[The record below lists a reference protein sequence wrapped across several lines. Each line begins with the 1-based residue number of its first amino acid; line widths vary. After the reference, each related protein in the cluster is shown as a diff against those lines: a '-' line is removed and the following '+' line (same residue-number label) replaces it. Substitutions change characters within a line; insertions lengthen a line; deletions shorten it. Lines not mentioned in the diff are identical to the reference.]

1 MELPTASELFS
12 NSKINLENEI
22 EVIKSFPILNQVV
35 ENKNLQ
41 IKVLS
46 IADIMEPL
54 TVDYPFDVSLKI
66 PADSLFNA
74 SYRLNINDEGFEIID
89 YKNDS
94 KKYYFKGISTHSV
107 KHDLPFEIFN
117 FDRNRFIAR
126 DNRGFEINL
135 YTKDEII
142 NFLKESII
150 VSPVGKNSEI
160 IKLEFQSTNSKYAQ
174 TILNELIKVFNFD
187 GIQDRQLI
195 HKRTIDFI
203 NERYM
208 YLSMELDTI
217 ETFKQS
223 FKSDNNLVDLPINS
237 TISLEQSYKSQ
248 QNIFEI
254 ENQISLTTLLSS
266 SLNENNLELL
276 PANIGIEN
284 VEINQLILE
293 HNNIIIDRKKLILSA
308 GKNNPS
314 VRQLDNIQRDIRSNI
329 FMSLNNYL
337 LQLENTKQN
346 LTIQS
351 KKFDLQVLNLPK
363 KEKKLR
369 SIERSQQ
376 IKEADVP

>member
-1 MELPTASELFS
+1 MNQSPNFDFNQLESEDNFDFKKEFFKYIYHWRFFLGTLIISVLFAVLYLRYTSKVYNVVAKIKILDKKESSLELPTASELFS

-41 IKVLS
+41 IKVIS

-54 TVDYPFDVSLKI
+54 TVDYPFDVSLKT

-94 KKYYFKGISTHSV
+94 KNIILREYLPIMLNTIY
-107 KHDLPFEIFN
+107 PFEIFN

-135 YTKDEII
+135 CTKDEII

-150 VSPVGKNSEI
+150 VSPVGRNSEI
-160 IKLEFQSTNSKYAQ
+160 IKLEFQSTNYKYAQ

-266 SLNENNLELL
+266 SLNENEFR
-276 PANIGIEN
+276 ATSS
-284 VEINQLILE
+284 QYW
-293 HNNIIIDRKKLILSA
+293 HRKCR
-308 GKNNPS
+308 N
-314 VRQLDNIQRDIRSNI
+314 
-329 FMSLNNYL
+329 
-337 LQLENTKQN
+337 
-346 LTIQS
+346 
-351 KKFDLQVLNLPK
+351 
-363 KEKKLR
+363 
-369 SIERSQQ
+369 
-376 IKEADVP
+376 